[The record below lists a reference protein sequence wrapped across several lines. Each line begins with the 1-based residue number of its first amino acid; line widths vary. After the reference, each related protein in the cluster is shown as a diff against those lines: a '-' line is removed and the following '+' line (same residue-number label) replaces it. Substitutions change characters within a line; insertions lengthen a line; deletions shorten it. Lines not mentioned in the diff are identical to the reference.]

1 MFERVKGFFRD
12 VKGETKK
19 VVFPGKDE
27 LIGSTKVVIVAV
39 LIISFFLGIVDM
51 VLSKFVKYLL
61 R

>member
-12 VKGETKK
+12 VKAETKK

-39 LIISFFLGIVDM
+39 FVISFFLGIVDM
-51 VLSKFVKYLL
+51 VLSRFVQYLF

>member
-39 LIISFFLGIVDM
+39 FIISFFLGIVDL
-51 VLSKFVKYLL
+51 VLSKFVQYLL

>member
-1 MFERVKGFFRD
+1 MFERTKGFFRD
-12 VKGETKK
+12 VKAETKK

-39 LIISFFLGIVDM
+39 IVISFFLGIVDL
-51 VLSKFVKYLL
+51 VLSKFVQYLF

>member
-1 MFERVKGFFRD
+1 MFERVKAFFRD

-39 LIISFFLGIVDM
+39 FIISFFLGIVDM
-51 VLSKFVKYLL
+51 VLSKFVQYLL

>member
-27 LIGSTKVVIVAV
+27 LIGSTKVVIVTV
-39 LIISFFLGIVDM
+39 FLISFFLGIVDLL
-51 VLSKFVKYLL
+51 LSKVVQYLL

>member
-1 MFERVKGFFRD
+1 MLERIKGFFKD
-12 VKGETKK
+12 VKVETKK

-39 LIISFFLGIVDM
+39 MIISFFLGIVDL
-51 VLSKFVKYLL
+51 VLSKFVHYLF